1 MYMRSLAQLAFCTLI
16 SSLFQL
22 ITRPRSHF
30 HRKQS
35 SKHLKA
41 EPFAV
46 SSSVSVL
53 ASYQQK
59 FKSGGILVLLGGVCQ
74 CMEPR
79 LPPPGMVACC
89 GLTDPTDRFFRVGC
103 NWEQSPSR
111 LWCQGESSTA
121 ASVLSM
127 KLICSRSGSVVV

>member
-1 MYMRSLAQLAFCTLI
+1 MCVHLLSLLSAHLSPLRPSPSQGPAHI
-16 SSLFQL
+16 STENSLVNIF
-22 ITRPRSHF
+22 
-30 HRKQS
+30 
-35 SKHLKA
+35 KA

-59 FKSGGILVLLGGVCQ
+59 FKSGGILALLGGVCQ

-79 LPPPGMVACC
+79 LSPPGMVACC

-111 LWCQGESSTA
+111 FWCQGESSTA